1 MNNLA
6 RKKKPAQDACMPKML
21 RPNLVGAIKLDRF
34 DREPG
39 GVIFK
44 ELRALLSLHFVM
56 LSYSHIRRTCN
67 SYVHQFGFQRDPD
80 QPAT

>member
-34 DREPG
+34 DRVPG

-44 ELRALLSLHFVM
+44 ELRMLLSLHTLF
-56 LSYSHIRRTCN
+56 C
-67 SYVHQFGFQRDPD
+67 
-80 QPAT
+80 